1 MLALNS
7 QHRDHLDRCEIALP
21 LLAALR
27 TFEHPCIIYFGS
39 FNNSLKGNNGIPTLY
54 SYLYELILLID
65 LHFRHK
71 KTCNPCTCYST
82 ACIYTILRIQFHLA
96 C

>member
-7 QHRDHLDRCEIALP
+7 QQRDHLDRREIALP
-21 LLAALR
+21 FLAALR

-39 FNNSLKGNNGIPTLY
+39 LNDSLKGNNRIPTLY

-65 LHFRHK
+65 LRFRHK
-71 KTCNPCTCYST
+71 KTCNPCTCCST

>member
-7 QHRDHLDRCEIALP
+7 QQRDHLDRCEIALP

-27 TFEHPCIIYFGS
+27 TFGHPCIIYFGS
-39 FNNSLKGNNGIPTLY
+39 FKNSLKGNDRIPTLC
-54 SYLYELILLID
+54 SYLYELILSID
-65 LHFRHK
+65 LHFRHEK
-71 KTCNPCTCYST
+71 IRNPCALVFNSMYL
-82 ACIYTILRIQFHLA
+82 YNLRNQIHLA